1 MITLTLTDEQADE
14 VLYATSTLYQEY
26 TNISPELDASIERYN
41 NTVDELRLTIKKQ
54 LKEQQE
60 QQDENNNH

>member
-1 MITLTLTDEQADE
+1 MITLTLTNEQAEE

-26 TNISPELDASIERYN
+26 TNTSPELDASIERYN
-41 NTVDELRLTIKKQ
+41 NTVDELRQTIKKQ

-60 QQDENNNH
+60 Q

>member
-1 MITLTLTDEQADE
+1 MITLTLTNEQAED

-41 NTVDELRLTIKKQ
+41 NTVDELRQTIKKQ
-54 LKEQQE
+54 LKEQE
-60 QQDENNNH
+60 QINENNNY

>member
-1 MITLTLTDEQADE
+1 MITLTLTNEQAEE

-26 TNISPELDASIERYN
+26 TNTSPELDASIERYN

-54 LKEQQE
+54 LKEQE
-60 QQDENNNH
+60 QTDANINH